1 MTLLDLILILALLAA
16 LGWMLWLTRQLR
28 IVELREPPP
37 TEEFPPLFRAT
48 TAALD
53 AGLVVLDEE
62 RAVHYLNP
70 QAEELLDTN
79 SADAIG
85 QSLITLVRD
94 YHADAL
100 VGEVLR
106 ESEARELVLRPLMSG
121 RTLRLRALPLAT
133 DEMRGALLV
142 IRDVTQLSMLERA
155 RRDMVANVS
164 HELRTPL
171 ASIKLLVETLQSE
184 PPPPIARRMLSQM
197 VQEVDAVMQLVDE
210 LHELSQIESG
220 RVALQLAPTSLA
232 PVVARALERIR
243 PQAERKALHI
253 SAQVSDR
260 LPPALMDADR
270 IGQVLLNLLHNAVK
284 FTPASGDISIRAFVI
299 TIGPEA
305 QRVGY
310 VERRSPLMAGGPAGA
325 PAINGER
332 RHTPPPL
339 ARQGRPTVDVP
350 QPLAPGDWMLLTVTD
365 TGIGIPAEDLPRIFE
380 RFYKVDRARTRNA
393 SGTGLGLA
401 IAKHLIEGHGGSI
414 WATSTE
420 GAGSTF
426 FFASLPPDNRRPMK
440 GMGRWSGHDIS
451 CPFGHRGTIC
461 RARSVVGG

>member
-1 MTLLDLILILALLAA
+1 MMTALEIILLLALFAA
-16 LGWMLWLTRQLR
+16 LGWALWLSRRLS
-28 IVELREPPP
+28 VAAGSEPPP
-37 TEEFPPLFRAT
+37 VEEFPPLFRAA

-70 QAEELLDTN
+70 QAEVLLGAR
-79 SADAIG
+79 SADAVG

-94 YHADAL
+94 HQADAL
-100 VGEVLR
+100 VVEALR
-106 ESEARELVLRPLMSG
+106 DGEAREMLFRPLLSG
-121 RTLRLRALPLAT
+121 RTLRLRAQPLET
-133 DEMRGALLV
+133 DGMRGSVLL
-142 IRDVTQLSMLERA
+142 IRDVTQISMLERA

-171 ASIKLLVETLQSE
+171 ASVKLLVETLQSE
-184 PPPPIARRMLSQM
+184 PPPAIAQRMLSQM
-197 VQEVDAVMQLVDE
+197 AQEVDAVTQLVDE

-220 RVALQLAPTSLA
+220 RVALQLAPTALA

-243 PQAERKALHI
+243 PQAERKTLRI
-253 SAQVSDR
+253 SAQVSDC
-260 LPPALMDADR
+260 LPPALMDANR

-284 FTPASGDISIRAFVI
+284 FTPAGGDITIRAFVI
-299 TIGPEA
+299 AIGAEA

-310 VERRSPLMAGGPAGA
+310 IERRLVPAGA
-325 PAINGER
+325 LAGSPTDER
-332 RHTPPPL
+332 RRPATPPL
-339 ARQGRPTVDVP
+339 AHQGRPTVDVP
-350 QPLAPGDWMLLTVTD
+350 QPLASGDWMLVMIAD
-365 TGIGIPAEDLPRIFE
+365 SGIGIPTEDLPRIFE

-414 WATSTE
+414 WATSIE

-426 FFASLPPDNRRPMK
+426 FFALPL
-440 GMGRWSGHDIS
+440 
-451 CPFGHRGTIC
+451 
-461 RARSVVGG
+461 A

>member
-16 LGWMLWLTRQLR
+16 LGWALWLTRQLR

-37 TEEFPPLFRAT
+37 AEEFPPLFRAT

-106 ESEARELVLRPLMSG
+106 ESEVREMVLRPLMSG

-184 PPPPIARRMLSQM
+184 PPPPIAQRMLTQM
-197 VQEVDAVMQLVDE
+197 AQEIDAVTQLVDE

-220 RVALQLAPTSLA
+220 RVALQLAPASLA

-260 LPPALMDADR
+260 LPPALMDTDR

-310 VERRSPLMAGGPAGA
+310 IERRLRPEGTLPGP
-325 PAINGER
+325 PAVNEER

-339 ARQGRPTVDVP
+339 ARQGRPTVDVQ

-426 FFASLPPDNRRPMK
+426 FFALP
-440 GMGRWSGHDIS
+440 
-451 CPFGHRGTIC
+451 T
-461 RARSVVGG
+461 A

>member
-1 MTLLDLILILALLAA
+1 MSTLDIILILALLAA
-16 LGWMLWLTRQLR
+16 LGWAFWLSRRLR
-28 IVELREPPP
+28 AVDRPEPSSD
-37 TEEFPPLFRAT
+37 EEFPPWFRAA

-70 QAEELLDTN
+70 QAEALLGAS
-79 SADAIG
+79 SADTLG

-94 YHADAL
+94 HQADAL
-100 VGEVLR
+100 VTEALR
-106 ESEARELVLRPLMSG
+106 DGEAREMVFRPLLSG
-121 RTLRLRALPLAT
+121 RTLRLRALPLET
-133 DEMRGALLV
+133 DSMRGSVLL

-171 ASIKLLVETLQSE
+171 ASVKLLVETLQSD
-184 PPPPIARRMLSQM
+184 PPPAIAKRMLSQM
-197 VQEVDAVMQLVDE
+197 AQEVDAVTQLVDE

-220 RVALQLAPTSLA
+220 RVALQLAPTALA
-232 PVVARALERIR
+232 PVVVRALERIH
-243 PQAERKALHI
+243 PQAERKTLHI
-253 SAQVSDR
+253 SAKVADC
-260 LPPALMDADR
+260 LPPALMDSSR

-284 FTPASGDISIRAFVI
+284 FTPTGGDITIRAFVI
-299 TIGPEA
+299 TIGVEA

-310 VERRSPLMAGGPAGA
+310 VERRLPSVA
-325 PAINGER
+325 PADER
-332 RHTPPPL
+332 RSAVAPPL
-339 ARQGRPTVDVP
+339 ARQGRSTVEVP
-350 QPLAPGDWMLLTVTD
+350 RPLAAGDWMLVTVAD
-365 TGIGIPAEDLPRIFE
+365 SGIGIPAEDLPRIFE

-414 WATSTE
+414 WATSIE

-426 FFASLPPDNRRPMK
+426 FFALPV
-440 GMGRWSGHDIS
+440 
-451 CPFGHRGTIC
+451 
-461 RARSVVGG
+461 A